1 MPSNG
6 FEMQNVGHPITI
18 YSKELALWTLL
29 DRYLKGLHLIL
40 EQLTDFNF
48 VSPNRKIVIK
58 SYHLIF

>member
-18 YSKELALWTLL
+18 YIIELAFWTLI
-29 DRYLKGLHLIL
+29 DINLKGLQLIL

-48 VSPNRKIVIK
+48 VAPNRKIVIK